1 MSSLVRIVSA
11 LGGVTV
17 AYAASALVRLSAM
30 EYEVQGANKRYIDI

>member
-1 MSSLVRIVSA
+1 MSSLVRVVSA

-17 AYAASALVRLSAM
+17 AYAASALVRLSI